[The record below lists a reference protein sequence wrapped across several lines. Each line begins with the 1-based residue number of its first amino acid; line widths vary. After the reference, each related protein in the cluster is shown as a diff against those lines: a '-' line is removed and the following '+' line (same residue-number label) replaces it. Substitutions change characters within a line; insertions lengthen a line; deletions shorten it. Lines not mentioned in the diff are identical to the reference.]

1 MRDRQSLVKIAQKLI
16 LAMPYVLEAMRLD
29 IVNYASLARLL
40 KADMEKLAGRP
51 LKEGAV
57 KVAVL
62 RAARSLLEDYP
73 PPDRLSRALAG
84 GELRVIQGLAALS
97 IPAHK
102 RAELARLLSALGE
115 EEFVQVTQ
123 GLTAITLILRERAA
137 ETLLSRLSPQDVLQ
151 FLRDQAAVIIT
162 GSPDILVTPGVVSAL
177 ALSLSS
183 RGINLTEV
191 LSSYR
196 DVVFVMSRTDSAKA
210 LDVLRNLLEVLR
222 QRSGT

>member
-1 MRDRQSLVKIAQKLI
+1 MRGGQSLVKIAQKLI
-16 LAMPYVLEAMRLD
+16 LAMPYVLEAMKLD

-40 KADMEKLAGRP
+40 KPDMEKLAGRP

-62 RAARSLLEDYP
+62 RAAKSLLEDYP
-73 PPDRLSRALAG
+73 PPDRLSRALTG
-84 GELRVIQGLAALS
+84 GELRIVQGLAALS
-97 IPAHK
+97 IPASK
-102 RAELARLLSALGE
+102 RMELLELLSSLRGD
-115 EEFVQVTQ
+115 EFVQVAQ
-123 GLTAITLILRERAA
+123 GLSAITLILKEKTA
-137 ETLLSRLSPQDVLQ
+137 ESLLARLGSQDVLQ

-196 DVVFVMSRTDSAKA
+196 DIIFVMSRTDSAKA
-210 LDVLRNLLEVLR
+210 LEVLRNLLEVLR
-222 QRSGT
+222 HRSGT